1 MKKIISFMMLLTA
14 ISAVTIAQNA
24 QSAKPNQNTKTYTL
38 TDKGVDILVYGQ
50 RIKTQPPAGS
60 LYDQAVKKHTN
71 DYGATVYSLKK
82 NGKVIGTAAVSE
94 GKVDGFY
101 FSTPNVQTDNGIYP
115 GTLVVD
121 ALKKEGVTA
130 TMWFDDMEYDY
141 TIEVYYG
148 NILITRLVTTDLSA
162 NGVKKLTDLEKH
174 TEKWQS
180 DYSGDQPTAI
190 LGPDDINDII
200 KIKEIGI
207 GSY

>member
-1 MKKIISFMMLLTA
+1 M
-14 ISAVTIAQNA
+14 
-24 QSAKPNQNTKTYTL
+24 
-38 TDKGVDILVYGQ
+38 
-50 RIKTQPPAGS
+50 
-60 LYDQAVKKHTN
+60 
-71 DYGATVYSLKK
+71 
-82 NGKVIGTAAVSE
+82 
-94 GKVDGFY
+94 
-101 FSTPNVQTDNGIYP
+101 QTDNGIYP

-141 TIEVYYG
+141 TIEVYYD

-162 NGVKKLTDLEKH
+162 NGVKKLTDLEKR